1 AARCPASRPARAQG
15 AADPRARTPPTRWP
29 RAAARRRERPIEERR
44 RAAWDLLDKWLN
56 QYTISSPHATRGAVP
71 RRLFAAKPAHGWPS
85 LRSRR
90 APHRSPAI
98 SRRRR
103 AWLGVGPVGR
113 ADLSPRWVTIGAI
126 GSRLGTESPRW
137 VAIPP
142 I

>member
-1 AARCPASRPARAQG
+1 
-15 AADPRARTPPTRWP
+15 
-29 RAAARRRERPIEERR
+29 
-44 RAAWDLLDKWLN
+44 DKWLN

-98 SRRRR
+98 SRQRR

-142 I
+142 IGSRLGTESPRWVAIPPIGSRLGTESPRWVAIPPIGSRFGTQSPRWVT